1 MEKIKKDV
9 NEQESRTIQ
18 ELENVVQKKKSL
30 KYQKKK

>member
-9 NEQESRTIQ
+9 NEQENRAIQ
-18 ELENVVQKKKSL
+18 ELENDSTKKKSL